1 MPISYLEFKLHKE
14 MTYQDTFGKDE
25 KIREEYKEYIK
36 QQKKERKK
44 GERKGEKGEE
54 REKRWGRQ
62 RK

>member
-44 GERKGEKGEE
+44 DEQARKSNIL
-54 REKRWGRQ
+54 
-62 RK
+62 